1 MRARFSV
8 RILRALR
15 DLLTHLF
22 VERVTLALL
31 LWAFV
36 GAVAGIRGLQYGRS
50 LLRVDGDTQL
60 SNILR
65 RVECLDRKDNERCH
79 RPITRYLPHI
89 A

>member
-50 LLRVDGDTQL
+50 LLRVDGDTRL
-60 SNILR
+60 ANILC
-65 RVECLDRKDNERCH
+65 RVECLDRKDNERRH
-79 RPITRYLPHI
+79 RPITRHFQHI